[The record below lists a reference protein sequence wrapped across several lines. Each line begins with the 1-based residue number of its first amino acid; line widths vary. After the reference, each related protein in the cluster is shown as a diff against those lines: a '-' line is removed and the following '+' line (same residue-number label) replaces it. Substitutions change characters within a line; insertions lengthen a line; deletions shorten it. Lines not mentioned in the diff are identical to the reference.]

1 MGLEYD
7 SAISRQTHKVGV
19 TPPPD
24 PGGPPGSILWA
35 TNLELWP
42 SRSAPC
48 VQGRSLSLQ
57 DAWSDQRGQ
66 IHLDSRQDYQLLR
79 ARRTPEGLS
88 LIFKRPFD
96 TCDPKDYL
104 IEVGGGPTCSGD
116 RGAFPHPGAAC
127 REKAREGSPRRLG
140 GDKRPAL
147 LSASDP
153 FRKYSWLTPSQQ
165 GCRCGSCP
173 QASQSGTRT
182 ILLLPFSPPG
192 PSPSGGILERAQE
205 TWFPNLPC
213 CQRAV
218 RLGAGPSLPQTSSVY
233 LCVKC
238 GGGERAGWPLR
249 PHQLCPGAQ
258 SHGGSRNTIG
268 FSCGSNT
275 PTAEKQPRL
284 ALKTKFFEFS
294 PAPFDLG
301 HLV

>member
-1 MGLEYD
+1 M
-7 SAISRQTHKVGV
+7 
-19 TPPPD
+19 
-24 PGGPPGSILWA
+24 
-35 TNLELWP
+35 
-42 SRSAPC
+42 
-48 VQGRSLSLQ
+48 SLQ

-116 RGAFPHPGAAC
+116 HGAFPHPGAAC
-127 REKAREGSPRRLG
+127 REKAGEGSPRWLE

-182 ILLLPFSPPG
+182 ILLLPLSSWPITFRWNSGKSP
-192 PSPSGGILERAQE
+192 GGLVSQPAL
-205 TWFPNLPC
+205 LPTGC
-213 CQRAV
+213 EAWGR
-218 RLGAGPSLPQTSSVY
+218 SLPPPP
-233 LCVKC
+233 
-238 GGGERAGWPLR
+238 RR
-249 PHQLCPGAQ
+249 PRFTCL
-258 SHGGSRNTIG
+258 
-268 FSCGSNT
+268 
-275 PTAEKQPRL
+275 
-284 ALKTKFFEFS
+284 
-294 PAPFDLG
+294 
-301 HLV
+301 